1 MKKITLFIFL
11 LISSMGFSQNLITN
25 GDFSNGSTDWAFSS
39 PGVVFNGEAYFSTT
53 NAGGN
58 PWDTE
63 LKQTGKSFTVGNT
76 YTLTFR
82 ARAEANRNISVNIQN
97 TNIWNDQFRNNAVA
111 LTTTMT
117 DYSYVFIAT
126 STNANAQL
134 NFHMANMGS
143 TAAVYI
149 DDVTL
154 TLTATN
160 TCNNGVQDGTETGVD
175 CGGSCSACSVPP
187 ATAAPIQPARAVA
200 DVLSVFSDE
209 YTNAAPSGVET
220 FGPAT
225 YTNFTIANTNDTRR
239 LTVTAN
245 GQGMQYLYLGAAP
258 LDLTNFTTMHID
270 FYIEGAVQAGQELQ
284 VFLLNFG
291 AWPSGAGSTKLF
303 KNFDVNAIGS
313 GAWYSADIAL
323 NTFNDTPLTR
333 DKISLV
339 QIVVNGGAGAPAF
352 GPVYIDNLYFH
363 KNTTL
368 ATKKF
373 EIAGLNVY
381 PNPAKDSW
389 TVKTQNINISTIQVF
404 DVLGK
409 NVLSLKPNSS
419 EAKID
424 ASGLKTGVYFAK
436 ISTINGSSSLKLIKE

>member
-1 MKKITLFIFL
+1 M

-25 GDFSNGSTDWAFSS
+25 GDFANGATDWTFSS
-39 PGVVFNGEAYFSTT
+39 PGVVSSGEAYFS
-53 NAGGN
+53 NANAVGN

-63 LKQTGKSFTVGNT
+63 LKQTGKSFTGGNT

-82 ARAEANRNISVNIQN
+82 ARAAANRNISVNIQN
-97 TNIWNDQFRNNAVA
+97 TGIWNDQFRNNAVA

-117 DYSYVFIAT
+117 DYSYVFVAT

-134 NFHMANMGS
+134 NFHMANMGTNT

-154 TLTATN
+154 TLTASN
-160 TCNNGVQDGTETGVD
+160 TCTNNVQDGTETGVD
-175 CGGSCSACSVPP
+175 CGGTCGPCPVPP
-187 ATAAPIQPARAVA
+187 ATAATTPPNRAPA
-200 DVLSVFSDE
+200 DVVSVFSDK
-209 YTNAAPSGVET
+209 YTNVVPSGVET
-220 FGPAT
+220 FGAAT
-225 YTNFTIANTNDTRR
+225 YTNFTIVNPNDTRR

-245 GQGMQYLYLGAAP
+245 GQGMQYLYLVGAP
-258 LDLTNFTTMHID
+258 LDLTNFTNMHID
-270 FYIEGAVQAGQELQ
+270 FYIEGAVQAGQEFQ

-352 GPVYIDNLYFH
+352 GPVYIDNIYFH

-381 PNPAKDSW
+381 PNPARDSW
-389 TVKTQNINISTIQVF
+389 TVTTQNINMSSIEVF

-409 NVLSLKPNSS
+409 NVLSLKPNAI
-419 EAKID
+419 EAKVD
-424 ASGLKTGVYFAK
+424 ASRLKTGVYFAK
-436 ISTINGSSSLKLIKE
+436 INTIDGSSTLKLVKE

>member
-25 GDFSNGSTDWAFSS
+25 GDFANGGTDWTFSS
-39 PGVVFNGEAYFSTT
+39 PGVVSSGEAYFSTT

-63 LKQTGKSFTVGNT
+63 LKQTGKSLTGGNT

-82 ARAEANRNISVNIQN
+82 ARAAANRNISVNIQN
-97 TNIWNDQFRNNAVA
+97 TGIWTDQFRNNAVA

-117 DYSYVFIAT
+117 DYSYVFVAT
-126 STNANAQL
+126 STNPNTQL
-134 NFHMANMGS
+134 NFHMANFG
-143 TAAVYI
+143 TTEAVYI
-149 DDVTL
+149 DNVTL
-154 TLTATN
+154 TLTTVN
-160 TCNNGVQDGTETGVD
+160 PCSNGIQDNGETGID
-175 CGGSCSACSVPP
+175 CGGSCAPCPVPP

-200 DVLSVFSDE
+200 DVVSVFSDE
-209 YTNAAPSGVET
+209 YTNVAPSGVET
-220 FGPAT
+220 FGAAT
-225 YTNFTIANTNDTRR
+225 YTNFTIANPNDTRR

-245 GQGMQYLYLGAAP
+245 GQGMQYLYLGTAP

-291 AWPSGAGSTKLF
+291 SWPSGAGSTKLF

-313 GAWYSADIAL
+313 GAWYTADIAL
-323 NTFNDTPLTR
+323 NTFNDTPLQR

-339 QIVVNGGAGAPAF
+339 QIVVNGGAGSPAF
-352 GPVYIDNLYFH
+352 GPVYIDNIYFH

-368 ATKKF
+368 ATQKF

-381 PNPAKDSW
+381 PNPARDSW
-389 TVKTQNINISTIQVF
+389 TVTTNDTNMSSIEVF
-404 DVLGK
+404 DILGK
-409 NVLSLKPNSS
+409 NVLSLKPNAS
-419 EAKID
+419 EAKIN
-424 ASGLKTGVYFAK
+424 ASSLKTGVYFAK
-436 ISTINGSSSLKLIKE
+436 INTINGSSTLKLVKE